1 MKGNLKCVQLGGR
14 KAGKKSERATK
25 PRRRWQIEASA
36 KQYISN
42 RVNVNGLINTTKMTV
57 L

>member
-42 RVNVNGLINTTKMTV
+42 RVNGLIP
-57 L
+57 LR